1 MLGFPLE
8 VKGRDKVH
16 EGQPCRHALDLLLVA
31 AIAFANDIAIEL
43 ERAEEAHLGVV
54 HHFLLYEVKFA
65 NALVVELG
73 YARQQAHLVLVASG
87 DVLQLRLDSQVCLQ
101 DLLVNIES
109 KAIIGLSKLLL
120 LLSLDTQQVFIYE
133 W

>member
-1 MLGFPLE
+1 MLSFPLE

-16 EGQPCRHALDLLLVA
+16 EGQSCRHALDLLLVA

-54 HHFLLYEVKFA
+54 HHLLFYEVKFA

-73 YARQQAHLVLVASG
+73 YARQQADLILVACG
-87 DVLQLRLDSQVCLQ
+87 DVLQLRLDSQV
-101 DLLVNIES
+101 
-109 KAIIGLSKLLL
+109 GL
-120 LLSLDTQQVFIYE
+120 
-133 W
+133 